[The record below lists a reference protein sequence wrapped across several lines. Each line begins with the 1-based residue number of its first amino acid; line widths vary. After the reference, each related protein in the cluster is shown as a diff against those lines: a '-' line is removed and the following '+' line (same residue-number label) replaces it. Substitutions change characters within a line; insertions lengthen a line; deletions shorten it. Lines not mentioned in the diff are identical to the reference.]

1 MAPHDAQEEKQN
13 EMDIKLEELTQEQQS
28 ALFNLQRQANWF
40 NRFFMRQAD
49 RILADNK
56 PRSDI

>member
-1 MAPHDAQEEKQN
+1 MS
-13 EMDIKLEELTQEQQS
+13 DIRIKELSQEQQS
-28 ALFNLQRQANWF
+28 ALHALQRQANWF

>member
-1 MAPHDAQEEKQN
+1 MSDIRIN
-13 EMDIKLEELTQEQQS
+13 ELPQEQQS
-28 ALFNLQRQANWF
+28 ALHTLRRQADWF
-40 NRFFMRQAD
+40 GRFFMRQAD